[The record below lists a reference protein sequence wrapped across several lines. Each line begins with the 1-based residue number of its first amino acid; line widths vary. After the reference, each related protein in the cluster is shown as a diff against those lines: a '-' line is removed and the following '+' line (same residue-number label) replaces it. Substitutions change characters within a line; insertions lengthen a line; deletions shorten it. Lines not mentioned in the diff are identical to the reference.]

1 MQTVNKQAIKNHEGL
16 RLTAYKDG
24 GGVWTIGYG
33 HTGSDVREGLTIPL
47 SEAERLLTRDLRV
60 AEGHVNDAV
69 KVKLTQNQFDAL
81 VSFTYNLGG
90 GAFRSSTLLKLL
102 NAGDYEWAL
111 ENGYEPDDFLNE
123 TVLLQKSYSKII
135 EFYIAKNDGTYAQ
148 VHAYHSS
155 DEGLF
160 DITIESEG
168 LKKSEE
174 LVEVKVTTFN

>member
-1 MQTVNKQAIKNHEGL
+1 MITQNKQAIKTAEGL

-33 HTGSDVREGLTIPL
+33 HTGADVREGLTIPL

-81 VSFTYNLGG
+81 VSFVYNVGG

-102 NAGDYEWAL
+102 NAGDYGNAADQLLRWNKD
-111 ENGYEPDDFLNE
+111 NGKVVDGLTNRRREERELFLR
-123 TVLLQKSYSKII
+123 K
-135 EFYIAKNDGTYAQ
+135 
-148 VHAYHSS
+148 
-155 DEGLF
+155 
-160 DITIESEG
+160 
-168 LKKSEE
+168 
-174 LVEVKVTTFN
+174 